1 MGTTKTTA
9 KSSTE
14 SDKYRAIL
22 DRYPKQRQ
30 KDEEDSSTREQCD
43 EDRGAKFST
52 VYVGAQA
59 ISVRMREVGV
69 CLWDDVGDSCAF

>member
-43 EDRGAKFST
+43 EDRGANFLRST
-52 VYVGAQA
+52 WVRRRLAYVCG
-59 ISVRMREVGV
+59 R
-69 CLWDDVGDSCAF
+69 